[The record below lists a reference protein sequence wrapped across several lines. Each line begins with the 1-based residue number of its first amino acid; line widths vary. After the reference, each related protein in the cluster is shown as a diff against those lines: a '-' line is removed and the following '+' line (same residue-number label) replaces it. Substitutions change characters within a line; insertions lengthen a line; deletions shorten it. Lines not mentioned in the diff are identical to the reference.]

1 MVINEII
8 NPIFK
13 SLDDKF
19 SSYITNKE
27 LPGIAFA
34 VFQDNNLLH
43 CQKFGYSN
51 TETRNLLQF
60 DSIFR
65 IASLTKPITCVA
77 ALILYEERKLDLND
91 PLSKYL
97 PQVKNIKVFDEQT
110 NSIVPLDKEIT
121 VLDLFTHTSGF
132 IYPDDPTHEVDKQ
145 YLQMYGENNNL
156 IYKMN
161 LKKFFEGLINIPLKF
176 QPGKQFYYSV
186 STDILAYL
194 IEVISGQ
201 SFSDFLQEKIF
212 QKLGMIDTGFHIP
225 EKKLERLADVHIKD
239 ATGIL
244 KKAEDDQQIRGKEK
258 IAFHSG
264 GGGLSS
270 TLSDYLNFC
279 KMLLNKGKFDQNQI
293 LQEKTVDLMISD
305 QMTPRNLTSLNKE
318 SLEEEEMPEN
328 IKNALIAYREGTEYG
343 LGVQVK
349 KEDGLIPKGIYGWVG
364 SFTTHFWIDP
374 KNRIIGI
381 LFSQYDS
388 LFEYPIFAEFTE
400 MTYKALKL

>member
-1 MVINEII
+1 MVITEII

-13 SLDDKF
+13 SLDDKY

-27 LPGIAFA
+27 LPGIIVAL
-34 VFQDNNLLH
+34 FQDKSLIH
-43 CQKFGYSN
+43 CRKFGHLN
-51 TETRNLLQF
+51 IETGKLLQF

-77 ALILYEERKLDLND
+77 ALILYEEGKLDLYD
-91 PLSKYL
+91 PVSKYL
-97 PQVKNIKVFDEQT
+97 PQIKNLKVFDGQS
-110 NSIVPLDKEIT
+110 NSLVSLENEIT

-132 IYPDDPTHEVDKQ
+132 IYPDDPIHPVDKR
-145 YLQMYGENNNL
+145 YLEIYGENNKNL
-156 IYKMN
+156 IQMN
-161 LKKFFEGLINIPLKF
+161 LQTFYEELLNIPLKF

-201 SFSDFLQEKIF
+201 PFGAFLREKIF
-212 QKLGMIDTGFHIP
+212 QKLNMIDTGFHVP
-225 EKKLERLADVHIKD
+225 ENKLERMVPVHTK
-239 ATGIL
+239 TTSGVL
-244 KKAEDDQQIRGKEK
+244 KIANDFQQIRGKEK
-258 IAFHSG
+258 IDFHSG

-270 TLSDYLNFC
+270 TLYDYLQFC
-279 KMLLNKGKFDQNQI
+279 QMLLDNGKYGEHRI
-293 LQEKTVDLMISD
+293 LQEKTIELMTSD
-305 QMTPRNLTSLNKE
+305 HMTTRKLTSFNKK

-349 KEDGLIPKGIYGWVG
+349 KKDGLIPKGIYGWVG

-388 LFEYPIFAEFTE
+388 LFEYPLFAEFTE
-400 MTYKALKL
+400 MTYKALK